1 MLRSLSRS
9 SVRRSV
15 GARWLAT
22 LRTATLESSAG
33 CTLRA
38 TGLCARLKIHSN
50 MDTDLVQI
58 SSDRECDLSAL
69 ARVDERGDVHVHG
82 TDGAAELTIG
92 VPAAYEIDVSTRDH
106 CHVEVG
112 GWTPHNPCPTP
123 P

>member
-1 MLRSLSRS
+1 
-9 SVRRSV
+9 
-15 GARWLAT
+15 
-22 LRTATLESSAG
+22 
-33 CTLRA
+33 
-38 TGLCARLKIHSN
+38 
-50 MDTDLVQI
+50 MDTDLVQISSDRECDLI

-112 GWTPHNPCPTP
+112 GWTPPHPCPTLPYPTLPHPTP

>member
-15 GARWLAT
+15 GARCLAT

-50 MDTDLVQI
+50 MDTDLVQISSDRECDLI

-112 GWTPHNPCPTP
+112 G
-123 P
+123 